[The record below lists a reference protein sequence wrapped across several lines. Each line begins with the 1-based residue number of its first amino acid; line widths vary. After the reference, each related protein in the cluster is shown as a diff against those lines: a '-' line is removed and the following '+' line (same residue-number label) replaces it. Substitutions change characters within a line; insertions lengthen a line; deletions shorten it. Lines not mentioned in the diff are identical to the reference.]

1 MSVPPSALR
10 QLSQTSAPD
19 LRVRFDQDQSPSTEK
34 TKFDGGRL
42 FRSADAATQNKADF
56 QALMNQLKA
65 EGTWQN
71 APGAVD
77 AALASIAKQAD
88 SGEPLTARL
97 VAKALAAG
105 DAHLLKVQDAQARAA
120 RQMLDHLASQ
130 LATPATA
137 DKLLQG
143 LGLPNT
149 PQGFASLP
157 TSLQTALRAELMAAA
172 QRELAQLGLKP
183 DELPHP
189 KDVAKLLGAA
199 AQAAQPKLAAML
211 EAHAKGQWSD
221 VGASLHKAS
230 PGLQAAMDTV
240 HAYASGLLNARLLAS
255 SGDVASAAKAFD
267 AHLQGKVA
275 AMDNKALLSVM
286 QQLQSTDGV
295 ALRLAIAQ
303 AAAQPGNVQ
312 AQDLLDGL
320 NAFEG
325 HVLDAFATRVMQG
338 NPPPDG
344 GRDLSPGQLLALG
357 AQGKRDAKASLNEQD
372 DRFLSGQ
379 VGATRQV
386 VAPESAKHLAA
397 QGVSAVQLKQAIL
410 SAPLTLNFQ
419 LTAFDKPRPND
430 PKALTFIKPDGS
442 VNTDTLKMKN
452 IFELPSNTKGPDYLE
467 RRDAIETHHFPEL
480 AQREAL
486 QGRRAQDRPLYA
498 AVNVGQDPKGGAS
511 AYGQAFFVLKDEVKQ
526 RALYAPTD
534 TFFAYE
540 WAITD
545 DSANRF
551 MNQLTQR
558 LGASDSPYSPELRQ
572 AVKDNPS
579 LLTGLRDKL
588 GLEAFFERGG
598 RGRADKIEDLVMDE
612 LNVWRTPSDE
622 LKLSDQDLGF
632 LIAEAMSAFITEDVD
647 GATLAHVDRMFQHLS
662 DDQVKALKQQQD
674 DPLRVN
680 TGLANYI
687 EAQVFG
693 GIDLSKD
700 VAEVH
705 FIGSG
710 AQGQLTGLDKDAL
723 ANAMQVAES
732 IGAKFVYTDSLNIQ
746 NGSRI
751 SPNSPEGR
759 KIMEAQTGELVR
771 TVRADAPFPT
781 SVSQTNSVA
790 KATAEGGLASFR
802 TQHLGEILD
811 LYTGHEQTFDPEGI
825 HGREHISRVVL
836 YSNIL
841 ANVFRDQG
849 ATVDS
854 HALYTTSALHD
865 AGREGNGPDRW
876 EGDSAKLALDRLGA
890 QGITDQ
896 RYLELAKGAIQG
908 SATPLHSL
916 EAVILKSADSLDI
929 IRERGLA
936 GYNTNFLAF
945 MGGDTD
951 IDPGIRIPQDT
962 EFRDALIQEVAQ
974 FIEATTFRAPS
985 EGAWLTARQDIDA
998 LTLKQ
1003 AELNGDMSSDE
1014 AKKVFSDLETAMNRM
1029 KDLRDEVVKEHQAH
1043 SRDTASLT
1051 VFDGIEAQLLANPDR
1066 YPIMARYYDA
1076 KR

>member
-1 MSVPPSALR
+1 MSIPPSALR
-10 QLSQTSAPD
+10 QLVQTQSPD
-19 LRVRFDQDQSPSTEK
+19 LRVKFDQNDKPSTEK

-42 FRSADAATQNKADF
+42 FRSADAAAQNKADF
-56 QALMNQLKA
+56 QALVTQLKA
-65 EGTWQN
+65 EGAWQQT
-71 APGAVD
+71 PGAID

-105 DAHLLKVQDAQARAA
+105 DAHLLKAQDAQARAA

-130 LATPATA
+130 VGSSTA
-137 DKLLQG
+137 VDKLLQS
-143 LGLPNT
+143 LGLPDT
-149 PQGFASLP
+149 PPGFASLP
-157 TSLQTALRAELMAAA
+157 ASLQTALRAELMAAA
-172 QRELAQLGLKP
+172 QQQLAQQGLKP

-189 KDVAKLLGAA
+189 KEVAKLLNDAVTAA
-199 AQAAQPKLAAML
+199 KSKLATML
-211 EAHAKGQWSD
+211 DAHAKGQWHD
-221 VGASLHKAS
+221 AGATLRQAS
-230 PGLQAAMDTV
+230 PGLRAALDTV
-240 HAYASGLLNARLLAS
+240 HAYAHGLMNARLLAS
-255 SGDVASAAKAFD
+255 SGDVATAAKAFD
-267 AHLQGKVA
+267 AHLQSKVG
-275 AMDNKALLSVM
+275 AMDNQALLSVM
-286 QQLQSTDGV
+286 QHLQSTDGV

-303 AAAQPGNVQ
+303 AAQQPGNVQ

-325 HVLDAFATRVMQG
+325 HVLDAFATRVMQE
-338 NPPPDG
+338 NPPPNS
-344 GRDLSPGQLLALG
+344 GRDLTPGQLLALG

-386 VAPESAKHLAA
+386 VEPEGAKHLSAK
-397 QGVSAVQLKQAIL
+397 GISAVQLKQAIL

-419 LTAFDKPRPND
+419 LTAFDKPNPRDPN
-430 PKALTFIKPDGS
+430 ALTFVKADGS

-452 IFELPSNTKGPDYLE
+452 IFELPANTKGPDYLE
-467 RRDAIETHHFPEL
+467 RRDAIEKHHFPEL

-498 AVNVGQDPKGGAS
+498 AVNVGQDPKGGA
-511 AYGQAFFVLKDEVKQ
+511 AGYGMAFFVLKDEVKQ

-540 WAITD
+540 WAID
-545 DSANRF
+545 DGAVDRF
-551 MNQLTQR
+551 MTSLTQR
-558 LGASDSPYSPELRQ
+558 LGASDSPYSSELRQ

-588 GLEAFFERGG
+588 MLEAFFERGG
-598 RGRADKIEDLVMDE
+598 RGRSDKIEDLVMDE

-622 LKLSDQDLGF
+622 LKVSQEDLGF
-632 LIAEAMSAFITEDVD
+632 LVAEAMSAFITQDVD

-662 DDQVKALKQQQD
+662 DDQLEALKSQQD

-693 GIDLSKD
+693 GIDLNKD

-710 AQGQLTGLDKDAL
+710 TQDKLTGPDKDAL
-723 ANAMQVAES
+723 ANAIRVAES
-732 IGAKFVYTDSLNIQ
+732 IGAKFVYTDSLDIQ
-746 NGSRI
+746 DGAKI

-759 KIMEAQTGELVR
+759 KIMAAQTGELVR
-771 TVRADAPFPT
+771 TVRADAPFPAN
-781 SVSQTNSVA
+781 VSQTNPVA

-802 TQHLGEILD
+802 TQHLGDILD
-811 LYTGHEQTFDPEGI
+811 IYKGHEQTFDPEGI

-841 ANVFRDQG
+841 ANFFRDQG

-865 AGREGNGPDRW
+865 AGREGNGVDRW
-876 EGDSAKLALDRLGA
+876 EGDSAQLALDRLGA
-890 QGITDQ
+890 QGITDE

-929 IRERGLA
+929 IRERGLS

-985 EGAWLTARQDIDA
+985 EGAWLQARQDIDA
-998 LTLKQ
+998 INLKL
-1003 AELNGDMSSDE
+1003 AGFNGNMSSNE
-1014 AKKVFSDLETAMNRM
+1014 AKQLVSDLESTMTRM
-1029 KDLRDEVVKEHQAH
+1029 KDLRGEVVKEYQAH
-1043 SRDTASLT
+1043 SRDTASLS
-1051 VFDGIEAQLLANPDR
+1051 VFDGIEGELLAHADR
-1066 YPIMARYYDA
+1066 YPIMARYYDP